1 MAQIPMGDNSRV
13 ILDNGWKPDIANQCL
28 KPLSHTSKLLIKIWS
43 AGFGWLPKWLLTPI
57 NNVIHYSWIQN
68 SFTWLIILLR
78 IDSYRL
84 NSIGIILP
92 CYKKL
97 CKKKPMILYQLET
110 AETICIGWNIL
121 VFKPIGRNILVFEPD
136 TFQGSKCTGLLTSMK
151 SIDHCSWYGT
161 VIITLVLISLLLLY
175 AK

>member
-1 MAQIPMGDNSRV
+1 MGDNSRE
-13 ILDNGWKPDIANQCL
+13 ILDNGWKPDLANQCL

-43 AGFGWLPKWLLTPI
+43 AGFGWLPKGLLTPT
-57 NNVIHYSWIQN
+57 NSVIHYSWIQN

-84 NSIGIILP
+84 NSKGIILS

-97 CKKKPMILYQLET
+97 WKKKPMILYQLET
-110 AETICIGWNIL
+110 AKTICIGWNIL
-121 VFKPIGRNILVFEPD
+121 VFKPD
-136 TFQGSKCTGLLTSMK
+136 TFQGSKCTGLLISMK

-161 VIITLVLISLLLLY
+161 AIITLVLISLLLLY

>member
-1 MAQIPMGDNSRV
+1 MAQIPMGDNSGV
-13 ILDNGWKPDIANQCL
+13 ILDNGWKPDLANQCL

-43 AGFGWLPKWLLTPI
+43 AGFGWLPKGLLTPI
-57 NNVIHYSWIQN
+57 NSVIHYSWIQN

-84 NSIGIILP
+84 NSKGIILP

-97 CKKKPMILYQLET
+97 WKKKPMILYQLET

-121 VFKPIGRNILVFEPD
+121 VFKPD

-161 VIITLVLISLLLLY
+161 VIITLVLLSLLLLY